1 MRPTNMTEHGQ
12 SLGGAGGPGGRNTEA
27 FSTAGRTLE
36 SDRLALDPNKTTD
49 SCTVRKGMC

>member
-1 MRPTNMTEHGQ
+1 MSPTNTTDHGQ
-12 SLGGAGGPGGRNTEA
+12 SLGGAGGPGGRNAEA

-36 SDRLALDPNKTTD
+36 SGSLGLDPNKTTD